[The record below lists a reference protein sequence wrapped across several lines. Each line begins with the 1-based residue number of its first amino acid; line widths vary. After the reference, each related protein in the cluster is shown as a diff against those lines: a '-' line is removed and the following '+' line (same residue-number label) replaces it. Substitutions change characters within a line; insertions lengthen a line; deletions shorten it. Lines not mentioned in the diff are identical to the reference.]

1 MRRSWFESSEGLIDR
16 RRLDDTRLARKLM
29 RCRRVNG
36 EARRRSL
43 SL

>member
-16 RRLDDTRLARKLM
+16 CGLDDTRFARELV
-29 RCRRVNG
+29 RRGRVDR